1 VFIKEK
7 MVRFLSNQSS
17 GLDKKAII
25 EALLYAAGKPVKIMT
40 LAKKAKTTI
49 RRTLK
54 IIEELSKEYDE
65 RGSAIEIVFI
75 NDSVVMQLKSEF
87 TPYVIDISP
96 FPFTKTDLK
105 ILSLLALKQRT
116 PQAEVIKKVGKHAY
130 THIKKLEKGG
140 YIVREGKSGTI
151 FLSLTKLSREYFGL
165 SSKNLK
171 ERIKEKKRQPLE
183 NLKKYLSKTPSKGDT

>member
-1 VFIKEK
+1 MFIKEK

-17 GLDKKAII
+17 SLNKKAII

-54 IIEELSKEYDE
+54 IIEKLSKEYNE
-65 RGSAIEIVFI
+65 RGSAIEIIFV
-75 NDSVVMQLKSEF
+75 DDAVVMQLKSEF

-116 PQAEVIKKVGKHAY
+116 SQVEVIKKVGKHAY
-130 THIKKLEKGG
+130 THIKKLEKEG

-171 ERIKEKKRQPLE
+171 ERIKEKKRQSLE
-183 NLKKYLSKTPSKGDT
+183 DLKKYFQKMSKGDT